1 MTVIT
6 SKSQFLKCI
15 SKCEKHVK
23 WLIKDNKKLNIFVN
37 GINEIKQILGEMPNK
52 LPFCKFES
60 LEFEGDF
67 SDFVCNSNDD
77 LLKIR
82 LESVAI
88 NLSDLC
94 GIYKK
99 YLPLIKQETDYCK
112 AKKKR
117 LPKESISDS
126 ATIEYIK
133 SHSLVDVEQ
142 RFKSILEFLRVN
154 AVCSQKNV
162 IPTGVEQANMRFR
175 LEERI
180 GAIVLR
186 LPEGN
191 SALCGCLNSAKNEL
205 QGMIFPK
212 NDKSVLQCYLLLM
225 EALDNIDTA
234 DEIVMVKHITSLINQ
249 WKSLSR

>member
-15 SKCEKHVK
+15 SECEKHVK
-23 WLIKDNKKLNIFVN
+23 WLIKDNKKLNIFIN
-37 GINEIKQILGEMPNK
+37 GINAIKQVLGEIPNK

-60 LEFEGDF
+60 LEFDGDF

-99 YLPLIKQETDYCK
+99 YLPLIKHETDYCK

-126 ATIEYIK
+126 STIEYIK
-133 SHSLVDVEQ
+133 SYSLADVEQ
-142 RFKSILEFLRVN
+142 KFKSILEILRIN
-154 AVCSQKNV
+154 AVFSKKNA
-162 IPTGVEQANMRFR
+162 IPTGVEQANMRLR

-191 SALCGCLNSAKNEL
+191 SALCGCLNSVNNEL
-205 QGMIFPK
+205 NNMIFPK

-225 EALDNIDTA
+225 EALDDIDTA
-234 DEIVMVKHITSLINQ
+234 DETLTVARITNLINQ
-249 WKSLSR
+249 WESLSR